1 MSRIV
6 LINGG
11 ADNPSKM
18 DDRQRREY
26 GIERRLPEAIDTAL
40 HALEQDQELKD
51 VLAEGL
57 VEHYIIMKKEEQKI
71 LMSMPQHERR
81 IWLIERY

>member
-1 MSRIV
+1 M

-18 DDRQRREY
+18 DDWQRREY
-26 GIERRLPEAIDTAL
+26 GIERRLPKDIDTAL
-40 HALEQDQELKD
+40 RALEQDQELKG

-57 VEHYIIMKKEEQKI
+57 VEHYIIMKKKEQKM
-71 LMSMPQHERR
+71 LASMPQHERR